1 MNFHRGEKSARKAA
15 CRLLSGSPTLFPIWQ
30 VVTGP
35 NRVVRQGPAN
45 VKPSETQRMFSMQN
59 RSAEVHL
66 NATDDDPGTA
76 SQHIFL
82 MDCQEGVS
90 IDCNFVQQMGA
101 EQLLTRNCP
110 FFLKLNTD
118 ADSCS
123 VLHMGPK

>member
-1 MNFHRGEKSARKAA
+1 VKRARAKLLAGFSAG
-15 CRLLSGSPTLFPIWQ
+15 LQLYFPYGKWLGAQ
-30 VVTGP
+30 TALYDA
-35 NRVVRQGPAN
+35 QGPAN